1 MCQENALSLSYIQS
15 PLDSLLFWD
24 RGLLSYPGWPW
35 TCRITWNLQSF
46 CLNFMHIWSNRLM
59 PQSLAF
65 FVNECV
71 YMYVWFQ
78 RYVCAHARRGQ
89 KSVLGEFHPHFAPLR
104 FWDKTQLVWLDFLAN
119 EPQRSS
125 CLCYLGAEISGMHY
139 PTLLGF
145 FFFFKCVFWKSDLT
159 SRPISKSRIS
169 FLNTPSYSYH
179 PWLLKVGTGN
189 AAHGTEKHQR
199 QLTRIPLSM
208 LALLLV
214 SVFWKGSW
222 SRLALNFLCSWGWLW
237 TSFLSLPSTVIS
249 GTHQSI
255 WLFRAG
261 AWALDFPHAKI
272 CPINWATA
280 SAPSLQ
286 IF

>member
-1 MCQENALSLSYIQS
+1 MS
-15 PLDSLLFWD
+15 PRDPPASA
-24 RGLLSYPGWPW
+24 
-35 TCRITWNLQSF
+35 T
-46 CLNFMHIWSNRLM
+46 
-59 PQSLAF
+59 
-65 FVNECV
+65 
-71 YMYVWFQ
+71 
-78 RYVCAHARRGQ
+78 
-89 KSVLGEFHPHFAPLR
+89 SVLKFQEC
-104 FWDKTQLVWLDFLAN
+104 T
-119 EPQRSS
+119 
-125 CLCYLGAEISGMHY
+125 
-139 PTLLGF
+139 TLLCLA
-145 FFFFKCVFWKSDLT
+145 FFFFKCVFWESDLT
-159 SRPISKSRIS
+159 SWPISKSRIS

-214 SVFWKGSW
+214 SVFWQGCW

-261 AWALDFPHAKI
+261 AWALDFPHAKL

-286 IF
+286 FFNDFA

>member
-104 FWDKTQLVWLDFLAN
+104 FWDKTRLVWLDFLAN

-145 FFFFKCVFWKSDLT
+145 FFFFLNVCSGNQIWPVDPFPSPGLVFLTLHLIPIIPGFWK
-159 SRPISKSRIS
+159 
-169 FLNTPSYSYH
+169 
-179 PWLLKVGTGN
+179 
-189 AAHGTEKHQR
+189 
-199 QLTRIPLSM
+199 
-208 LALLLV
+208 
-214 SVFWKGSW
+214 
-222 SRLALNFLCSWGWLW
+222 
-237 TSFLSLPSTVIS
+237 
-249 GTHQSI
+249 
-255 WLFRAG
+255 
-261 AWALDFPHAKI
+261 
-272 CPINWATA
+272 
-280 SAPSLQ
+280 
-286 IF
+286 